1 MALRGPVKPFLLIS
15 QGYLQGGFLAGRGL
29 SFGYD
34 PRSRTD
40 SLAQRLKL
48 AQVRTLSL

>member
-1 MALRGPVKPFLLIS
+1 MKPFLRIS
-15 QGYLQGGFLAGRGL
+15 QGYLREGFLAGRGL